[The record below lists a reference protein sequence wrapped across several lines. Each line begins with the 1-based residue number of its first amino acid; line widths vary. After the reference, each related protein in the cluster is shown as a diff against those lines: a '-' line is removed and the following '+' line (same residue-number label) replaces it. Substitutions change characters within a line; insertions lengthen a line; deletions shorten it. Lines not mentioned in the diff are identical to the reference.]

1 MEDATNEAA
10 EMKSHAIGNGIDD
23 QDLAYDEVAIE
34 VKVDSSA
41 DAGIVIDCECVVQQV
56 LQQESA
62 TITSTRR
69 SPSGGDSLDGS
80 TESNREIRDIT
91 ICLSPSQE
99 AAIDP
104 LATVTTADTTSSR
117 TRSPMPMTAVVYDPS
132 QRRMQ
137 VSASQRRLIRRL
149 TIVLLVLNALAGL
162 RALILFWRRSRP
174 V

>member
-41 DAGIVIDCECVVQQV
+41 DAGIVIDCECVI
-56 LQQESA
+56 QQESA